1 MYLFPNILKINI
13 SVNLIMKLTW
23 LTINLL
29 LITQNCRRQVKLS
42 HFWLNLVQQSQKLP
56 ITTTQLEIIQLKN
69 IIGSNNKLLK
79 DSIPGSRIGLENSVI
94 LTDDVQHS
102 SQKYLQRFKNGS
114 NYVHVYWW
122 GLRIGLSKNTVNN
135 IGSGVTIAGIWI
147 PHPVVKG
154 VVATLGVIIGRCPGG
169 IVFNSTPG
177 LASVW
182 GFEFQ

>member
-1 MYLFPNILKINI
+1 M
-13 SVNLIMKLTW
+13 
-23 LTINLL
+23 
-29 LITQNCRRQVKLS
+29 
-42 HFWLNLVQQSQKLP
+42 
-56 ITTTQLEIIQLKN
+56 
-69 IIGSNNKLLK
+69 
-79 DSIPGSRIGLENSVI
+79 
-94 LTDDVQHS
+94 
-102 SQKYLQRFKNGS
+102 
-114 NYVHVYWW
+114 HVYWW